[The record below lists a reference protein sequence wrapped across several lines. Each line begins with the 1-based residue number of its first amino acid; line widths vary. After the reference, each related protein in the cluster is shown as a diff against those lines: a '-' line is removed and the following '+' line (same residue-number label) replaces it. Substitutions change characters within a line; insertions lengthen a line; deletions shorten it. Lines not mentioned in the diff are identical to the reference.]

1 MTFPIYSYGSGY
13 LEWYALSA
21 VSSLVYSPQF
31 AEAAKIGA
39 LLAFAMAFM
48 QSFSKRMADAH
59 IRIPSAFV
67 TIALVYMIFIVPN
80 ANVLII
86 DHVNSNVP
94 NGGIVNKVPIG
105 VAVPISLATQ
115 LSNALGEAAEHGF
128 SLPNTLSYT
137 SSGLGLS
144 LTMPVA
150 AYSASINDP
159 ILLSNYNQFFGNC
172 VEPGILRGYL
182 SGQQIELA
190 GNATDN
196 TAPNYSGLTSV
207 GLWQYYGTYATG
219 TGANLLT
226 TYYDE
231 NANPVTQN
239 TITCSQAYSDITN
252 DLQNYV
258 TGSLEPAL
266 AAASGLT
273 AAAYD
278 QKFGLVNSDILN
290 IAQSA
295 NNQLMQTLA
304 VNTVSEAVAAN
315 AQAAGVNVNSLAY
328 GASIAEQQQKSTFAM
343 MGLTVAQFLPSM
355 YGVLQVLVSVGGVF
369 LLMFLMFPFG
379 HSYAKMYSQLLL
391 WMVLWTPFAAVI
403 NYAAEVIMQLEGVN
417 QVSGYGYSLASMGI
431 THNNYLSSMLGWCGM
446 LMSSIPLVTYYFATG
461 SSYGLA
467 MFAGSLDSSL
477 GRGVSAGASPMT
489 AGAIKQDTV
498 NMDNWNSNQM
508 LSSRRDTAGTPLAG
522 YHGPSGNL
530 MKKSLLGEGGYN
542 YTDEKTGA
550 FAAQN
555 ANGVVNAASGG
566 ATGISGVATHSMDSI
581 LGEKLSNAKSDE
593 STAAKNVISGA
604 TSMLMAEN
612 GVNSG
617 NKGSQSNTLQG
628 SALRDIRNALKQTA
642 REVGISKQEAYH
654 EWNIEEGASIG
665 FNIKPLTSAEGE
677 TPWAVSGD
685 AGVSANAIQGSKAS
699 LSSVKEKQFNDDLA
713 KNLSTELSHMKGL
726 KAEQWGGA
734 SSALKNSYNAF
745 TTANDS
751 FLKSRKEV
759 NSIDHAMQVLKNDGV
774 SVTDNELSAYAN
786 FRGWNAKQT
795 VKGIDRMATNKG
807 SLDRFLSFADNN
819 GNIVNTL
826 NQINAGGQGIKG
838 PGSASQN
845 LKHLGNLNRKNDL
858 WVNGKYVPLNG
869 NGYASVMSTINTA
882 LEPKIPLNKP
892 ISQAGRYSEM
902 ANKYKEIL
910 KENPNLKKNNPEAY
924 QVVQAAE
931 RAYSSFAD
939 GKEKIVKTDGTHNT
953 HVNNAVKTVTPKP
966 PTATSVDRKP
976 ADRSYNSNN
985 GFLETAP
992 NVATGA
998 SFTPNNY
1005 TLPPGFTW

>member
-1 MTFPIYSYGSGY
+1 M
-13 LEWYALSA
+13 
-21 VSSLVYSPQF
+21 
-31 AEAAKIGA
+31 AAKIGA
-39 LLAFAMAFM
+39 LLAFVAAFI
-48 QSFSKRMADAH
+48 QAFSKKMADAH

-67 TIALVYMIFIVPN
+67 TIALVYMVFIVPN
-80 ANVLII
+80 VTVSII
-86 DHVNSNVP
+86 DNVNPTIP

-105 VAVPISLATQ
+105 VAVPISLASQ
-115 LSNALGEAAEHGF
+115 LGNTLATAVEQAF

-144 LTMPVA
+144 LTMPNA

-182 SGQQIELA
+182 SDQQIELA
-190 GNATDN
+190 GAATDN
-196 TAPNYSGLTSV
+196 AAPNYSGLTSV

-219 TGANLLT
+219 AGANLLT

-231 NANPVTQN
+231 NTNPVTTE
-239 TITCSQAYSDITN
+239 TITCSQAYSNITD

-273 AAAYD
+273 AANYD
-278 QKFGLVNSDILN
+278 NRFGLVNSDILN

-295 NNQLMQTLA
+295 NSQLMQTLA

-315 AQAAGVNVNSLAY
+315 AQAAGANVNNLAY
-328 GASIAEQQQKSTFAM
+328 GTSIAEQQQRSTFAM
-343 MGLTVAQFLPSM
+343 YGLTVAQFLPSM
-355 YGVLQVLVSVGGVF
+355 YGVLQGLVSVGGIF

-379 HSYAKMYSQLLL
+379 HSYAKMYMQLLL
-391 WMVLWTPFAAVI
+391 WMVLWAPFAAVI
-403 NYAAEVIMQLEGVN
+403 NYMTEVIMQLEGVN

-431 THNNYLSSMLGWCGM
+431 IHNNYLSSMFGWCGL
-446 LMSSIPLVTYYFATG
+446 LMSSLPLITYYFATG

-477 GRGVSAGASPMT
+477 GSGISSGAKTMAT
-489 AGAIKQDTV
+489 GAIKQDTV
-498 NMDNWNSNQM
+498 NMNNWNSNQM

-522 YHGPSGNL
+522 YYGTSGNL
-530 MKKSLLGEGGYN
+530 TEQGFFGGGYS
-542 YTDEKTGA
+542 YKDEKTKVS
-550 FAAQN
+550 AAQN

-566 ATGISGVATHSMDSI
+566 KTGISGVATYSMDSI

-628 SALRDIRNALKQTA
+628 TAARKIANALKQTA
-642 REVGISKQEAYH
+642 KEMGISKQEAFH
-654 EWNIEEGASIG
+654 EWAVEEGLSAG
-665 FNIKPLTSAEGE
+665 FNAKPFTSPEGGE
-677 TPWAVSGD
+677 GMPWAVAGD
-685 AGVSANAIQGSKAS
+685 MGISVSATQGSKAS
-699 LSSVKEKQFNDDLA
+699 LSSVKEKTFNDDLA
-713 KNLSTELSHMKGL
+713 KNLSTELSHTKGL
-726 KAEQWGGA
+726 KAEQWVGA

-745 TTANDS
+745 STANDS
-751 FLKSRKEV
+751 FLKSRKRV
-759 NSIDHAMQVLKNDGV
+759 NSIDHAMQVLKKDGV
-774 SVTDNELSAYAN
+774 SVTNNELSAYAN

-795 VKGIDRMATNKG
+795 VEGIDRMAANMG
-807 SLDRFLSFADNN
+807 SLDRFLKFADNN
-819 GNIVNTL
+819 GNITAAIDK
-826 NQINAGGQGIKG
+826 INSGGQGIKE
-838 PGSASQN
+838 PGSAS
-845 LKHLGNLNRKNDL
+845 HNLNHLSNLNKKNDL
-858 WVNGKYVPLNG
+858 WVNGKYVPLSG
-869 NGYASVMSTINTA
+869 NSYNSVIGTINTA

-892 ISQAGRYSEM
+892 ISRAVHYSEM

-924 QVVQAAE
+924 QIVQDAE
-931 RAYSSFAD
+931 RAYSAFAD
-939 GKEKIVKTDGTHNT
+939 GKEKIVANDNKHNIN
-953 HVNNAVKTVTPKP
+953 VKNAVSTVSPKP
-966 PTATSVDRKP
+966 PTSTSLNGKP
-976 ADRSYNSNN
+976 ESGNYDNHN
-985 GFLETAP
+985 GFLKTSP
-992 NVATGA
+992 NVPTGA
-998 SFTPNNY
+998 SITPNNY
-1005 TLPPGFTW
+1005 TLPPGFNW